1 MSTFGE
7 NLRELRKSRGYT
19 QERFA
24 ELINSNQ
31 ASVTAWER
39 NTRMPSLA
47 TIQGI
52 ADVFHVPLSSL
63 IGVQNTGHEDDLNM
77 ELLDL
82 IKSKPQIRMILDRLR
97 YLSDAEIRLVLDVV
111 KTLTKEVYSE

>member
-1 MSTFGE
+1 MSVFGD

-39 NTRMPSLA
+39 GTRMPALS

-52 ADVFHVPLSSL
+52 ADIFHVPLTSL
-63 IGVQNTGHEDDLNM
+63 IGVQETGYESDIDR

-82 IKSKPQIRMILDRLR
+82 IHSNPKIRTIVDQSR
-97 YLSDAEIRLVLDVV
+97 YLSNADLNMLIDVIGA
-111 KTLTKEVYSE
+111 LTRTRV